1 MKNQNKKHGFTL
13 IELVIV
19 VAIIGILASIAIPS
33 YFEQIRKA
41 RRADAM
47 DALTDCA
54 AVQARNYSTSSPQS
68 YLTQNQINNRNLC
81 NNLVSKE
88 GFYTLTIQTPSCNVN
103 GNRWCFVITAT
114 PVGGQASDTSCASM
128 IIDHRNR
135 KTSVDNNNADS
146 TAQCWR
152 S

>member
-1 MKNQNKKHGFTL
+1 MNKQNKKMGFTL

-54 AVQARNYSTSSPQS
+54 AVQARNYSTASPPT
-68 YLTQNQINNRNLC
+68 YLSQNQINNRNLC

-88 GFYTLTIQTPSCNVN
+88 GFYALTITRPGCNVG
-103 GNRWCFVITAT
+103 GNRWCFIVTAT
-114 PVGGQASDTSCASM
+114 AIGAQASDTDCVSM
-128 IIDHRNR
+128 TIDQNNR
-135 KTSVDNNNADS
+135 KTALDSANADS
-146 TAQCWR
+146 TATCWR

>member
-1 MKNQNKKHGFTL
+1 MKNRDRNAGFTL
-13 IELVIV
+13 IELVVV

-54 AVQARNYSTSSPQS
+54 AVQARNYSTASPPT
-68 YLTQNQINNRNLC
+68 YLSQAEIDARNVCNNR
-81 NNLVSKE
+81 VSKE
-88 GFYTLTIQTPSCNVN
+88 GFYTLTVARPNCNQN
-103 GNRWCFVITAT
+103 GSRWCFVLTAT
-114 PVGGQASDTSCASM
+114 PVGGQADDTRCASM
-128 IIDHRNR
+128 TIDHRNR
-135 KTSVDNNNADS
+135 KTAVDNNGADT
-146 TAQCWR
+146 TADCWR